1 MSPDLSLLMQASSPL
16 RELFY
21 ELYGFLPDGAQAPTV
36 EVTMSLLKAL
46 AIVLVIQVAMLYAT
60 WLERKVIGRM
70 QDRLGPNRVGKFG
83 LAQPFADMV
92 KILTKENITPADAH
106 KPVYNLGAILIV
118 PPAIIGFA
126 VVAWSQSL
134 VPADLSVGVLFFF
147 AIASTAVIPIFMAGW
162 SSRNKYALIGAMRAI
177 AQIVSYE
184 IPQVLSLVGV
194 LLVAGT
200 LSATRIIVAQGPIQL
215 GIEDGSLVNTVVYP
229 GAWFIFLQPIAFIIF
244 LLATTAE
251 IERTPFDI
259 PEAESEIIAGYH
271 TEYSGIRFGMFY
283 LALYFATIAAAA
295 IGAILF
301 LGGWQPPFPTF
312 WMSAEAQQIAAELG
326 WLWMA
331 IKTALLVLVFMWFR
345 GTLPRLRAD
354 QLMGFAWKVLVP
366 LSLLNLLLTAI
377 VSKLIYPYGAEPPE
391 AWVVAFGFFIVNL
404 FLFAVMVMLMMRFR
418 RASDDREIQFDRM
431 PAATPPSP
439 SPSPSPSGG
448 QA

>member
-1 MSPDLSLLMQASSPL
+1 MLPDMSLVAQAASPL
-16 RELFY
+16 QDALLGLF
-21 ELYGFLPDGAQAPTV
+21 GFLPEGAQEPTTV
-36 EVTMSLLKAL
+36 IVSALLKAT

-70 QDRLGPNRVGKFG
+70 QDRIGPNRVGRYG

-92 KILTKENITPADAH
+92 KILTKENITPTEAH
-106 KPVYNLGAILIV
+106 GPVYNLGAILIV

-126 VVAWSQSL
+126 VIAWSQSL
-134 VPADLSVGVLFFF
+134 VPADLSVGILFFF
-147 AIASTAVIPIFMAGW
+147 AVASTAVVPIFMAGW
-162 SSRNKYALIGAMRAI
+162 ASRNKYALIGAMRAI

-194 LLVAGT
+194 LLIAGT
-200 LSATRIIVAQGPIQL
+200 LSATRIIVLQGPIQL
-215 GIEDGSLVNTVVYP
+215 GLEDGGLVSQALYP
-229 GAWFIFLQPIAFIIF
+229 GVWFVFLQPVAFVIF

-312 WMSAEAQQIAAELG
+312 WMSEGAQQIAAELG

-331 IKTALLVLVFMWFR
+331 LKTAALVLVFMWFR

-366 LSLLNLLLTAI
+366 LSLLNLLITAI
-377 VSKLIYPYGAEPPE
+377 VNKLIFPYGATPPE
-391 AWVVAFGFFIVNL
+391 PWVVALGFLITNL
-404 FLFAVMVMLMMRFR
+404 FLVAVLVMLLMRFR
-418 RASDDREIQFDRM
+418 RASEAREVRFD
-431 PAATPPSP
+431 TPVTVA
-439 SPSPSPSGG
+439 SGG
-448 QA
+448 QP